1 MLMDTQLMN
10 AGAIGIC
17 LANLSS
23 PLSSCELIITI
34 LQMYLVI
41 LANVL
46 TLFTLI
52 GLPYILIM
60 FMILIA

>member
-1 MLMDTQLMN
+1 MFVDTQLTN
-10 AGAIGIC
+10 TGAISIC

-23 PLSSCELIITI
+23 PFSSGELIITI
-34 LQMYLVI
+34 LHMYLVI

-46 TLFTLI
+46 TLLTQI

-60 FMILIA
+60 FMIVIA